1 MKCAATPTVL
11 LQVWYFLEKKQPVPI
26 AMRKNQYKAHLVINF
41 HPQLCY
47 LDAAVYS
54 VLGTE
59 EQQENQADCRH
70 TKKQQQ
76 YRKWQFNSIW
86 RKTNIKHFFL
96 LSLHHVLLNYFLPSL
111 LFTERDRRRV
121 RDRKKISAIGNCSLS
136 IGFFFFR
143 SKIVK
148 WISTL
153 FRCVSFELSFNGK
166 SFLPRNQFSIFFLH
180 FDAMECLIIPKQ
192 LTKISLCIPCLFKCV
207 YFLKIW
213 KSFSI
218 NEAGKILQL

>member
-1 MKCAATPTVL
+1 MLFRCCCLFSVRDWRAAGAP
-11 LQVWYFLEKKQPVPI
+11 
-26 AMRKNQYKAHLVINF
+26 
-41 HPQLCY
+41 
-47 LDAAVYS
+47 S
-54 VLGTE
+54 
-59 EQQENQADCRH
+59 CRH

-166 SFLPRNQFSIFFLH
+166 SFLSRNQFSIFFLH
-180 FDAMECLIIPKQ
+180 FDALECLIIPKQ
-192 LTKISLCIPCLFKCV
+192 LTKISLWILCLFKCV
-207 YFLKIW
+207 CFFLIYKW

-218 NEAGKILQL
+218 SEKKSLIIWQNTQFVCSFYAIHFHTMKILLCALLIHFISLFSFQVS